1 MKLTKAEGGLT
12 LATVEA
18 ECGFGSCYGCGKC
31 TSGCPVAERMEIT
44 PHQMMRLLQ
53 LGEIEELLAATAPWL
68 CVGCQTCL
76 ARCPNKVDI
85 PLALAQIRSEALKRG
100 ITANAGN
107 IPFFDDLL
115 LGMIERSGRVN
126 DGMMAFRYQLHAGG
140 LLNDWRIGLK
150 MFRAGKMKLRVP
162 GVVDTES
169 VKKLFDE
176 VSTSSEETK

>member
-1 MKLTKAEGGLT
+1 MKRTKDRGDLTVAI
-12 LATVEA
+12 VEA
-18 ECGFGSCYGCGKC
+18 ECGFESCYGCGKC
-31 TSGCPVAERMEIT
+31 TSGCPVANQMEIT

-53 LGEIEELLAATAPWL
+53 LGEIEQLLAAAAPWL
-68 CVGCQTCL
+68 CLSCQTCF
-76 ARCPNKVDI
+76 ARCPNNVDI
-85 PLALAQIRSEALKRG
+85 PTALAQIRCEALKRG
-100 ITANAGN
+100 ITVNAGN
-107 IPFFDDLL
+107 IPFFDDLM

-162 GVVDTES
+162 GVKDTES

-176 VSTSSEETK
+176 VSISSEETK

>member
-1 MKLTKAEGGLT
+1 MKRTKVEDDQMT
-12 LATVEA
+12 RVIEA
-18 ECGFGSCYGCGKC
+18 ECGFEACYGCGKC
-31 TSGCPVAERMEIT
+31 TSGCPVAEQMDIT

-53 LGEIEELLAATAPWL
+53 LGEIEDLLVAAAPWQ
-68 CVGCQTCL
+68 CVCCQTCF

-85 PLALAQIRSEALKRG
+85 PTALAQIRSEALERG
-100 ITANAGN
+100 MTANAGN

-150 MFRAGKMKLRVP
+150 MFRVGKMKLRVP
-162 GVVDTES
+162 GVEDRES
-169 VKKLFDE
+169 IKKLFDE
-176 VSTSSEETK
+176 PSTSSEETK